1 MNFSLKAP
9 ESYIP
14 SMFFRFVHCF
24 SKWTFHL
31 FWTFHSVH
39 YNMPLPY
46 SSSAMPICWLEKMNL
61 FRPWQYGHESS
72 PTFRSAI
79 EYLYSPLHLGHLHNA
94 SIFVVSIT
102 LLVALVL
109 SGDHSAANSGLPV
122 LTVYNSALQG
132 TLMQISESVLRCE
145 GTPRHLHSFLQ

>member
-1 MNFSLKAP
+1 MQPPKFNIFISRFYALNLWIIHFIVHSVKNFFPELRKNMNFSLKAP

-61 FRPWQYGHESS
+61 FYAPAIAIGVCREA
-72 PTFRSAI
+72 TF
-79 EYLYSPLHLGHLHNA
+79 LLH
-94 SIFVVSIT
+94 
-102 LLVALVL
+102 
-109 SGDHSAANSGLPV
+109 
-122 LTVYNSALQG
+122 Q
-132 TLMQISESVLRCE
+132 SVLDWYVILMIAVW
-145 GTPRHLHSFLQ
+145 TFPPRRGQIHKATNHIVRK